1 MSNVKETVD
10 NTLTALERKI
20 MSILK
25 LDDSGKLHKFFKG
38 EIKRLNG
45 DIENIE
51 MNKKSAEVKYKND
64 LSQIDYKIED
74 AEEEIAES
82 YTAVKI
88 EDIGSNDANQ
98 FFSSKYWENVD
109 AKESKL
115 KSLKESREKVVKDYE
130 ETFKNRNEKI
140 AKIKERIAAIS

>member
-1 MSNVKETVD
+1 MSKETVY
-10 NTLTALERKI
+10 NSLTALELKI

-25 LDDSGKLHKFFKG
+25 LDDSGKIHKFFKS
-38 EIKRLNG
+38 EVKRLNS
-45 DIENIE
+45 DIDNIE
-51 MNKKSAEVKYKND
+51 MNKQSAEVKQKND

-74 AEEEIAES
+74 AEEELAES

-98 FFSSKYWENVD
+98 SFSVRYWGNID
-109 AKESKL
+109 AKESRL
-115 KSLKESREKVVKDYE
+115 KTLKESREAVVKDYE
-130 ETFKNRNEKI
+130 ETLKNRNEKI